1 MGDLYTP
8 FRNYVKRML
17 TFQGKEKGTAKVLI
31 LDSDTVFYSLFFECN
46 PIDAKYIGCF
56 LPD

>member
-31 LDSDTVFYSLFFECN
+31 LDNDTVLLLLFLRV
-46 PIDAKYIGCF
+46 I
-56 LPD
+56 L